1 MSEAS
6 GRHRWLLIAAAAA
19 GLLAAAAGAATWILW
34 FQPETRPAFTMTDLE
49 GEERAISEWDG
60 DLVVLNFWASWCR
73 PCVEEI
79 PVFTELQD
87 DFGDQGLQMLG
98 VAVDNRDAARDFSE
112 RLDMNYPS
120 FQGTTSGMELVE
132 AYERGRWED
141 LETGRGRPES
151 PAATRSIAARRRPA
165 SFCFSGLTVRFIG
178 SLRWSQ
184 SRFLP

>member
-6 GRHRWLLIAAAAA
+6 GRYRWLLIAAAAA

-112 RLDMNYPS
+112 RLEMNYPS

-132 AYERGRWED
+132 AYGNERGTLPYTVVIDRDGTIVHRFDREIERED
-141 LETGRGRPES
+141 IEPVIRKHL
-151 PAATRSIAARRRPA
+151 
-165 SFCFSGLTVRFIG
+165 
-178 SLRWSQ
+178 
-184 SRFLP
+184 

>member
-1 MSEAS
+1 MTEVD
-6 GRHRWLLIAAAAA
+6 RFDYELPDHLVAA
-19 GLLAAAAGAATWILW
+19 
-34 FQPETRPAFTMTDLE
+34 EPADRRDESRMLVLDRTEDAVTHSTFAQLPQFL
-49 GEERAISEWDG
+49 RDG

-132 AYERGRWED
+132 AYGNERGTLPYTVVIDRDGTIVHRFDREIERED
-141 LETGRGRPES
+141 IEPVIRKHL
-151 PAATRSIAARRRPA
+151 
-165 SFCFSGLTVRFIG
+165 
-178 SLRWSQ
+178 
-184 SRFLP
+184 

>member
-6 GRHRWLLIAAAAA
+6 GRYRWVFIAAAAA

-49 GEERAISEWDG
+49 GDERAISEWDG

-79 PVFTELQD
+79 PVFTELQAD
-87 DFGDQGLQMLG
+87 YGDQGLQMLG

-112 RLDMNYPS
+112 RLEMNYPS

-132 AYERGRWED
+132 AYGNQRGTLPYTVVIDRDGTIVHRFDREIERDDIEPVIRKH
-141 LETGRGRPES
+141 L
-151 PAATRSIAARRRPA
+151 
-165 SFCFSGLTVRFIG
+165 
-178 SLRWSQ
+178 
-184 SRFLP
+184 